1 MDALTQDL
9 SGLYGTHKL
18 TNGKEI
24 TVSKKGSNLDL
35 DMTDFIQLMIT
46 QLTSQGIDDTMDT
59 SEMLNQMVQMQMI
72 TSMVNMTDAVTMNYS
87 ASLVG
92 KYVTVGSYGDDGKLQ
107 EIYGEV
113 TGTGTMDGQQVIFID
128 NDKYYYLS
136 DIMAVGK
143 LPPPKEEDKD
153 DGKTEASGSA
163 AEGSESAGGTG
174 STGDTDST
182 EGSGSTETVQPGSGA
197 ENPEY
202 SGENG
207 TPNEE

>member
-1 MDALTQDL
+1 MDALMQDIG
-9 SGLYGTHKL
+9 GLYGTHK
-18 TNGKEI
+18 TSTGKDVTI
-24 TVSKKGSNLDL
+24 ARKGSNMDL

-92 KYVTVGSYGDDGKLQ
+92 KHVTVGKYGDDGKL
-107 EIYGEV
+107 EEVYGEV

-143 LPPPKEEDKD
+143 LPPPEEEDK
-153 DGKTEASGSA
+153 
-163 AEGSESAGGTG
+163 
-174 STGDTDST
+174 T
-182 EGSGSTETVQPGSGA
+182 EGAGEDSGTQTTQPEKTQPA
-197 ENPEY
+197 EN
-202 SGENG
+202 SGE
-207 TPNEE
+207 

>member
-1 MDALTQDL
+1 MTDIG
-9 SGLYGTHKL
+9 SLYGTHK
-18 TNGKEI
+18 TAGGKEVTI
-24 TVSKKGSNLDL
+24 VRKGSNLDL

-92 KYVTVGSYGDDGKLQ
+92 KEVTVGKYGEDGKLQ
-107 EIYGEV
+107 EICGTV

-128 NDKYYYLS
+128 DDEYYYLS

-143 LPPPKEEDKD
+143 LPPKEEEDDKETG
-153 DGKTEASGSA
+153 DGGETEGAGDAGSTDKTEGGGS
-163 AEGSESAGGTG
+163 
-174 STGDTDST
+174 STGTT
-182 EGSGSTETVQPGSGA
+182 GPVQPGGETTGPDQDGKGGTS
-197 ENPEY
+197 EN
-202 SGENG
+202 SGE
-207 TPNEE
+207 